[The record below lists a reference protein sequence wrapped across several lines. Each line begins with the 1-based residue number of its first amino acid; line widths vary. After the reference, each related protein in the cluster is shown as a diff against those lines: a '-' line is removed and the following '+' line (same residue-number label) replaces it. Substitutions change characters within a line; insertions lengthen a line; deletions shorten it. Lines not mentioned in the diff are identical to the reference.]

1 MKQNVFLSPRLNMLP
16 QCCTLTW
23 INHMQITTRDQPN
36 RLWRSIGS
44 HRRNQRVDHKV
55 NHVGGFCLLAMG
67 QQQGVRD
74 GRGAGGLCF
83 KSDARFIS
91 PWKTERINGKR
102 GSGKAPAPALG
113 AVTQLCPLIT
123 ATAREHCLAR
133 DAAVHRATQWEPLI
147 KPRQCALEPAGR
159 VWRKESDKR
168 KGLKERATGETC

>member
-1 MKQNVFLSPRLNMLP
+1 ME
-16 QCCTLTW
+16 
-23 INHMQITTRDQPN
+23 
-36 RLWRSIGS
+36 
-44 HRRNQRVDHKV
+44 
-55 NHVGGFCLLAMG
+55 
-67 QQQGVRD
+67 
-74 GRGAGGLCF
+74 GGLAVCALSLMLVLF
-83 KSDARFIS
+83 RPERRRELMASVAR
-91 PWKTERINGKR
+91 E
-102 GSGKAPAPALG
+102 KAPAPALG